1 MGVPVLLNLERY
13 PHIDRTRTAGRR
25 RSAMARRVADY
36 VRDEGS
42 ANCAA
47 LDEETLFTAMHTCAH
62 RATAGGGR
70 AARRDQRIAW
80 TERWSRVRAYIVK
93 RNLGLVYSTLAR
105 FLQTA
110 KGIDEDELRSE
121 GLFALLRAV
130 ERFDPGRGFRFST
143 YACTIIRRSLMNRI
157 AVERDYR
164 RRFPMHHQEA
174 FERPPRSEE
183 ASELTLERLRRVI
196 KRNAGEL
203 TSRESLVLAE
213 RFPADRQPRP
223 TFAQLAATIG
233 VSKERVRQIQKSA
246 LDKLR
251 GALEADPVLQ

>member
-1 MGVPVLLNLERY
+1 MGVPVLLDSEQY
-13 PHIDRTRTAGRR
+13 THIDRTRTAGRR
-25 RSAMARRVADY
+25 QSVRARRVADW
-36 VRDEGS
+36 VRVEGS
-42 ANCAA
+42 AACSA

-62 RATAGGGR
+62 RATATGGR
-70 AARRDQRIAW
+70 SSRRDQRIVW

-110 KGIDEDELRSE
+110 RGIDEDELRSE

-143 YACTIIRRSLMNRI
+143 YACTIIRRALMNRI
-157 AVERDYR
+157 ATERDHR
-164 RRFPMHHQEA
+164 RRFPMHHDET
-174 FERPPRSEE
+174 FERPPRSE
-183 ASELTLERLRRVI
+183 AAIELALERLGKLL
-196 KRNAGEL
+196 KRNGGEL
-203 TSRESLVLAE
+203 TTRESQVLAE
-213 RFPADRQPRP
+213 RFPADYGPRP
-223 TFAQLAATIG
+223 TFAQLASTIG

-251 GALEADPVLQ
+251 EALKADPVLQ

>member
-1 MGVPVLLNLERY
+1 MEVSVLLDLERY
-13 PHIDRTRTAGRR
+13 PHIDRTRTEGRR
-25 RSAMARRVADY
+25 RSAMARRVAEY

-70 AARRDQRIAW
+70 AARRDQRIVW
-80 TERWSRVRAYIVK
+80 TERWSRIRAYIVK

-105 FLQTA
+105 FSQTA
-110 KGIDEDELRSE
+110 RGIDEDELRSE
-121 GLFALLRAV
+121 GLFALLRAL

-157 AVERDYR
+157 AAERDYR
-164 RRFPMHHQEA
+164 RRFPVHHEEA
-174 FERPPRSEE
+174 YERPPRSEE
-183 ASELTLERLRRVI
+183 ASELALERLQRVL
-196 KRNAGEL
+196 KRNVGEL
-203 TSRESLVLAE
+203 TSRESRVLAE
-213 RFPADRQPRP
+213 RFPADHGPRP